1 MPFGNCPV
9 NSNILNLVG
18 VEETFCTFLYQKEES
33 CSQNKINKNLIKL
46 EDKCLCI

>member
-18 VEETFCTFLYQKEES
+18 VEETFCTFLYHKEES